1 MGVTLYLKKAA
12 GIVWSRRLFLS
23 IAALAVMILVF
34 VCCLVFGGP
43 RYETE
48 GMLYLVP
55 ENQPAAEDPPRSAD
69 TEEGGGGDA
78 AWTASSNIAHLTW
91 LTQIYC
97 GTLSSDAMMSAVS
110 AALHNTNH
118 ISITPEV
125 LGESLRLRCEGNVV
139 YFSAVSDK
147 QASAD
152 QICTALL
159 RCAPSL
165 TDPLGVLGSVRA
177 EGEVL
182 ARRQLPAVNA
192 ISCTLISGL
201 CALAAAALLAL
212 FWEACRGVVRDG
224 IRAARKLK
232 LPLLGILPH
241 ETAVQGEEASDP
253 LLSAFSSPM
262 LRKAYE
268 ELRTNLF
275 YGMAKANGNMILVSS
290 GDDSEADGSLLQ
302 STAAANLAYLFGQT
316 TARVLLIDGDLR
328 NPVLH
333 SFWNLGNTHGLSR
346 FLTGA
351 ESLAA
356 ALKRDVL
363 PCVDFI
369 ASGLPPENPSELLG
383 SKNMQ
388 LFLDKIQDYYDY
400 IIINAPSVH
409 ACTDAAVLSGLAAGT
424 VLIVRADATKTEALR
439 RAAEKLRCT
448 EAHLLGFAVID

>member
-55 ENQPAAEDPPRSAD
+55 ENQPAAEEPPRSAD

-165 TDPLGVLGSVRA
+165 TDPLGGLGSVRA

-212 FWEACRGVVRDG
+212 FWEAC
-224 IRAARKLK
+224 
-232 LPLLGILPH
+232 
-241 ETAVQGEEASDP
+241 
-253 LLSAFSSPM
+253 
-262 LRKAYE
+262 
-268 ELRTNLF
+268 
-275 YGMAKANGNMILVSS
+275 
-290 GDDSEADGSLLQ
+290 
-302 STAAANLAYLFGQT
+302 
-316 TARVLLIDGDLR
+316 
-328 NPVLH
+328 
-333 SFWNLGNTHGLSR
+333 
-346 FLTGA
+346 
-351 ESLAA
+351 
-356 ALKRDVL
+356 
-363 PCVDFI
+363 
-369 ASGLPPENPSELLG
+369 
-383 SKNMQ
+383 
-388 LFLDKIQDYYDY
+388 
-400 IIINAPSVH
+400 
-409 ACTDAAVLSGLAAGT
+409 
-424 VLIVRADATKTEALR
+424 
-439 RAAEKLRCT
+439 
-448 EAHLLGFAVID
+448 